1 MVPDDSRTRPAL
13 TLAEPRTGPT
23 PKRTASNATDRQAH
37 AEGAIAEL
45 KYRGLGRARC
55 RGTRLLQRQLLAAA
69 TAVDLKRLLSHH
81 DVLEHG
87 HAGNP
92 AARLR
97 SVRWLTSLLA
107 RCLDEIH
114 RLTTADSSA
123 GA

>member
-55 RGTRLLQRQLLAAA
+55 RGTHLLQRQLLAAA